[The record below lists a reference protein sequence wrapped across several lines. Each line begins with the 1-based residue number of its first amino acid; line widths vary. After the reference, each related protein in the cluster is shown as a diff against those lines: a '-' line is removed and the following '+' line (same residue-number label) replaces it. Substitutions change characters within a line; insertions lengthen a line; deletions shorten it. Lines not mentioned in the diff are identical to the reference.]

1 MDILTKICVVVLVVL
16 ILLAVP
22 VFINGAVVGPRYK
35 VWYQQEQ
42 TKSKMYAQAAKEA
55 ELGCQRVFQ
64 ELQAEE
70 KRADDIAAERDE
82 KVQELKAQLDAERLN
97 SAELGGKLTSINMQ
111 IVDLSAS
118 YKQYIERAKLFS
130 ERLAAQQKTI
140 DKLTTENM
148 ALYNQVKQKTA
159 DYERFE
165 QIVKGLHEE
174 ISEYKE
180 LIADMGRT
188 IEALKVGG
196 GGVMR
201 TPGEA
206 PVFGSDIRISGTIDG
221 VDVANNIYKAV
232 QWLIPGCRTMLCSQ
246 GVALPVDDL
255 SRGDDEQA
263 IYNVLAANV
272 VKAQAAEAAGK
283 YPGPVDDRF
292 LKL

>member
-130 ERLAAQQKTI
+130 ERLAAQQGTI

-188 IEALKVGG
+188 IEALKAGG

-221 VDVANNIYKAV
+221 VDVANNIASINIGSAK
-232 QWLIPGCRTMLCSQ
+232 
-246 GVALPVDDL
+246 GVRKGMEMII
-255 SRGDDEQA
+255 SRGDRLVGVLRIEQVTL
-263 IYNVLAANV
+263 N
-272 VKAQAAEAAGK
+272 QAAGIIIDKRMDPRQGDKADTRA
-283 YPGPVDDRF
+283 RM
-292 LKL
+292 LR

>member
-130 ERLAAQQKTI
+130 ERLAAQQGTI

-221 VDVANNIYKAV
+221 VDVANNIASINIGSAKG
-232 QWLIPGCRTMLCSQ
+232 IRKGMEMII
-246 GVALPVDDL
+246 
-255 SRGDDEQA
+255 SRGDRLVGVLRIEQVTL
-263 IYNVLAANV
+263 N
-272 VKAQAAEAAGK
+272 QAAGIIIDKRMDPRQGDKADTRA
-283 YPGPVDDRF
+283 RM
-292 LKL
+292 LR

>member
-42 TKSKMYAQAAKEA
+42 TKSRMYAQAAKEA

-64 ELQAEE
+64 ELQTEE

-118 YKQYIERAKLFS
+118 YRQYIERAKLFS

-148 ALYNQVKQKTA
+148 DLYNQV
-159 DYERFE
+159 
-165 QIVKGLHEE
+165 
-174 ISEYKE
+174 
-180 LIADMGRT
+180 
-188 IEALKVGG
+188 
-196 GGVMR
+196 
-201 TPGEA
+201 
-206 PVFGSDIRISGTIDG
+206 
-221 VDVANNIYKAV
+221 
-232 QWLIPGCRTMLCSQ
+232 
-246 GVALPVDDL
+246 
-255 SRGDDEQA
+255 
-263 IYNVLAANV
+263 
-272 VKAQAAEAAGK
+272 
-283 YPGPVDDRF
+283 
-292 LKL
+292 

>member
-221 VDVANNIYKAV
+221 VDVANNIASINIGSAKG
-232 QWLIPGCRTMLCSQ
+232 IRKGMEMII
-246 GVALPVDDL
+246 
-255 SRGDDEQA
+255 SRGDRLVGVLRIEQVTL
-263 IYNVLAANV
+263 N
-272 VKAQAAEAAGK
+272 QAAGIIIDKRMDPRQGDKADTRA
-283 YPGPVDDRF
+283 RM
-292 LKL
+292 LR

>member
-221 VDVANNIYKAV
+221 VDVANNIASINIGSAK
-232 QWLIPGCRTMLCSQ
+232 
-246 GVALPVDDL
+246 GVRKGMEMII
-255 SRGDDEQA
+255 SRGDRLVGVLRIEQVTL
-263 IYNVLAANV
+263 N
-272 VKAQAAEAAGK
+272 QAAGIIIDKRMDPRQGDKANTRA
-283 YPGPVDDRF
+283 RM
-292 LKL
+292 LR